1 MKATG
6 HGFSCGAVYCTHRGG
21 SNLFGLWVKSEV
33 FPMVLFVVLH
43 KVTLT
48 FQFVEEIHLSHQ
60 SDESYSKVLSYSAC
74 CFSVSIIHYLSLR
87 PPYQKIAQFSFL
99 LLPLVVED
107 ERYN

>member
-6 HGFSCGAVYCTHRGG
+6 HGYSCGAVYCTHHGG
-21 SNLFGLWVKSEV
+21 SSLFSLWV
-33 FPMVLFVVLH
+33 FPMVLFVMLH
-43 KVTLT
+43 KVMLA
-48 FQFVEEIHLSHQ
+48 FQFVEVILLLHQ

-74 CFSVSIIHYLSLR
+74 CFFSIIHYLSLR